1 MRTESKKHLE
11 DIRYSVELIIEFTQ
25 GKTRE
30 DYETD
35 ALLRSGVE
43 RQFEVIGKALNRLS
57 KSDSKIAENIT
68 HSRRIISF
76 RNILIHGYDML
87 DHNVVWDVVLQ
98 DLPVLRSEVETLL
111 S

>member
-1 MRTESKKHLE
+1 ME

-30 DYETD
+30 DYATD